1 MRPLKLTIA
10 GFGPYAGIQQ
20 LDFSSLGRSG
30 LYLISGDTGAG
41 KTTIFDAIT
50 FALFGAASGD
60 SRTADM
66 LRSKYAK
73 AEDPT
78 FVELTFSYHDKEYT
92 VRRNP
97 GYERPKSRGTG
108 TTKQIANAQFTYP
121 DGRVITTL
129 TEVDRA
135 VREVIGLTREQF
147 SQVCMISQGEF
158 RKLLQADTKERQ
170 RIFRDIF
177 GTGLYVTLQ
186 EELKIKANEI
196 RAQRDQ
202 AGASVR
208 QYIEGIVC
216 HEDSLHALEVKKA
229 RNGELPI
236 DEVQTLLNSLLQE
249 DTAQQEA
256 QEQAAG
262 QIDAN
267 LEELVS
273 QLTKAK
279 ACLTAKAALEHKLQE
294 ESEKSAS
301 LEQLSAQLAAAQA
314 TLPEQERLGRQ
325 VTELELLL
333 PSYDELD
340 AKVKDH
346 VMKDGALACTA
357 EELETEQQRHSALSE
372 ELNALKEERQALES
386 TSAEREKLQ
395 RQKQSLAERCEK
407 FQALI
412 SSFDKLERAQAILE
426 ELQRAYLTAEAASSQ
441 LLQEYDRKSKA
452 FLKEQ
457 AGIIASTL
465 TVGAPCPVCGSVEHP
480 HLASVSKAAPT
491 EAEVQKAKQDY
502 EEAQKKTEAASGKA
516 STQRGV
522 ISAAV
527 EVLSKDSADLLGE
540 TPFEEIPAASSRQI
554 ELLTTQIQEID
565 AQIAFA
571 VEREARKAAIDQLIP
586 QRERALTECETT
598 LSRARERSAA
608 LSSALAELDRQID
621 ALRSK
626 LSFPNKAAAAAQKSA
641 LSGQL
646 EALKSTLRQTEAAH
660 SLCREELTAIHAAIE
675 QLRAQASELPSLD
688 LQALNEQKDAL
699 TAQRAAFTAALKEIH
714 TRLTRNTS
722 AQQSIASKV
731 QEMSNLETRYT
742 WVKALSDTA
751 NGDLSGK
758 DKIMLEAY
766 VQTAYF
772 DHILE
777 RANLRLRKMSGGQYD
792 LERRKAAANQRDKSG
807 LELDIIDHINTTRRS
822 VNTLSGGE
830 AFLASLALALG
841 LSDEVQM
848 STGIQLDTLF
858 IDEGFGSLDSEALNK
873 AYLTLAGL
881 TEGSRLVGIISHV
894 DSLKEKID
902 NQIVVKKERSGS
914 SSAVIVIP

>member
-1 MRPLKLTIA
+1 M
-10 GFGPYAGIQQ
+10 
-20 LDFSSLGRSG
+20 
-30 LYLISGDTGAG
+30 
-41 KTTIFDAIT
+41 
-50 FALFGAASGD
+50 
-60 SRTADM
+60 
-66 LRSKYAK
+66 
-73 AEDPT
+73 
-78 FVELTFSYHDKEYT
+78 
-92 VRRNP
+92 
-97 GYERPKSRGTG
+97 
-108 TTKQIANAQFTYP
+108 
-121 DGRVITTL
+121 
-129 TEVDRA
+129 
-135 VREVIGLTREQF
+135 
-147 SQVCMISQGEF
+147 
-158 RKLLQADTKERQ
+158 
-170 RIFRDIF
+170 
-177 GTGLYVTLQ
+177 
-186 EELKIKANEI
+186 
-196 RAQRDQ
+196 
-202 AGASVR
+202 
-208 QYIEGIVC
+208 
-216 HEDSLHALEVKKA
+216 
-229 RNGELPI
+229 
-236 DEVQTLLNSLLQE
+236 
-249 DTAQQEA
+249 
-256 QEQAAG
+256 
-262 QIDAN
+262 
-267 LEELVS
+267 
-273 QLTKAK
+273 
-279 ACLTAKAALEHKLQE
+279 
-294 ESEKSAS
+294 
-301 LEQLSAQLAAAQA
+301 
-314 TLPEQERLGRQ
+314 
-325 VTELELLL
+325 
-333 PSYDELD
+333 
-340 AKVKDH
+340 
-346 VMKDGALACTA
+346 
-357 EELETEQQRHSALSE
+357 
-372 ELNALKEERQALES
+372 
-386 TSAEREKLQ
+386 
-395 RQKQSLAERCEK
+395 
-407 FQALI
+407 
-412 SSFDKLERAQAILE
+412 
-426 ELQRAYLTAEAASSQ
+426 TAEAASSQ

-522 ISAAV
+522 ISAAA

-675 QLRAQASELPSLD
+675 QLRAQASERPSLD

-807 LELDIIDHINTTRRS
+807 LELDISDHINTTRRS

>member
-1 MRPLKLTIA
+1 M
-10 GFGPYAGIQQ
+10 
-20 LDFSSLGRSG
+20 
-30 LYLISGDTGAG
+30 
-41 KTTIFDAIT
+41 
-50 FALFGAASGD
+50 
-60 SRTADM
+60 
-66 LRSKYAK
+66 
-73 AEDPT
+73 
-78 FVELTFSYHDKEYT
+78 
-92 VRRNP
+92 
-97 GYERPKSRGTG
+97 
-108 TTKQIANAQFTYP
+108 
-121 DGRVITTL
+121 
-129 TEVDRA
+129 
-135 VREVIGLTREQF
+135 
-147 SQVCMISQGEF
+147 
-158 RKLLQADTKERQ
+158 
-170 RIFRDIF
+170 
-177 GTGLYVTLQ
+177 
-186 EELKIKANEI
+186 
-196 RAQRDQ
+196 
-202 AGASVR
+202 
-208 QYIEGIVC
+208 
-216 HEDSLHALEVKKA
+216 KKA

-522 ISAAV
+522 ISAAA

-540 TPFEEIPAASSRQI
+540 TPFEEIPAASSRHI

-646 EALKSTLRQTEAAH
+646 EALKSTLRQIEAAH